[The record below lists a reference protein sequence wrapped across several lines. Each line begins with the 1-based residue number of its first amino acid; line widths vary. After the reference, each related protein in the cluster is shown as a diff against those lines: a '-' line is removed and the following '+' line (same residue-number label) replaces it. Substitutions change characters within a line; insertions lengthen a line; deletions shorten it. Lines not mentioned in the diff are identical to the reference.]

1 MMAALKALVVPILLG
16 VVVVGCSSPRES
28 TSGLPTVDVAAAGDT
43 RADWPAAV
51 ADGALLAR
59 QQPLPVEVGV
69 VVFSEGIRNPD
80 ARDARDKLRSVETP
94 CGGLPARYPNRVW
107 PLGSGACT
115 PQRQPL
121 RRPDG
126 LR

>member
-59 QQPLPVEVGV
+59 QHSSALKEKLRQRHRRQRLL
-69 VVFSEGIRNPD
+69 NPD
-80 ARDARDKLRSVETP
+80 
-94 CGGLPARYPNRVW
+94 
-107 PLGSGACT
+107 
-115 PQRQPL
+115 
-121 RRPDG
+121 
-126 LR
+126 

>member
-1 MMAALKALVVPILLG
+1 MMAALKVLVMPILLG
-16 VVVVGCSSPRES
+16 VVLAGCSSPRES

-69 VVFSEGIRNPD
+69 VVFNEGIRNPD
-80 ARDARDKLRSVETP
+80 AGMPGTSCDLSRRA
-94 CGGLPARYPNRVW
+94 
-107 PLGSGACT
+107 
-115 PQRQPL
+115 L
-121 RRPDG
+121 RR
-126 LR
+126 LTCEIS